1 MSRQLNLRDFERA
14 VLNGMREELKDP
26 RLIEAHARNC
36 NGERQR
42 LAASST
48 STRAKLEAKRTPAPV
63 ASLNS
68 FRYWILISY
77 NERSRTAPVSH
88 QKRPRQDATNPLD
101 L

>member
-1 MSRQLNLRDFERA
+1 MSRPVYLRDVERA

-88 QKRPRQDATNPLD
+88 QKRPNRSAMNAI
-101 L
+101 